1 MRKFLVLALALLA
14 GTLFSSDVQ
23 AQQRRITGRV
33 TAVGSGEALG
43 NAAVN
48 VVGTTIGTYTA
59 EDGTYQLLVPE
70 AEVTLLARR
79 VGFKRST
86 ARVAAG
92 QTEANLTL
100 ERDVLQLEAQVITGT
115 ATTVARL
122 NAPNAVSQVT
132 AEQLTKA
139 PSPTIENALQGKVGG
154 VTITTNSGAPGG
166 GAQIRMRGVTSILG
180 SSDPLYV
187 IDGVVMSNDVIQS
200 GTNAV
205 LAASGGS
212 NASSQDN
219 GVNRIADLNPADVEN
234 IEILKGAS
242 ASAIYGSKASNGV
255 VVITTKRGRSGRP
268 VLSVRQSLG
277 TVQDSHQLDSRRF
290 TLAEAYDY
298 HDNTAGLDSAE
309 VAANFNSCGGYCD
322 HEKELYGRTPLSYET
337 NLSLS
342 GGSPVTNYF
351 ASGLLKHD
359 GSIQNNAG
367 YDKQSVRLNLT
378 QLLGQKLKLDLRTNL
393 IHSLTQ
399 RSLSNNDNVN
409 VTPYFVLP
417 TTPSW
422 YDLRPQAGVYPN
434 NPFSSSNPIQTL
446 NFVKTPEEIYRFIGS
461 VDASYNVFTSDL
473 QSLQLQATGGVD
485 HFSQTDNIV
494 SPRTLIFEPSDKLPG
509 TATFQNGTN
518 SNGNW
523 GVNLT
528 YNLSP
533 FGETAKFTTSAGLQ
547 REVKSLADQNIVT
560 RDILLGQENVGI
572 GASIEVFDNR
582 LKSRELAYYVQ
593 QDLLALNERLLLTGA
608 VRAQRSTVN
617 GDVNKFYTFP
627 KVAGSY
633 RLPTSMLPS
642 ISEFKIRAAYGQS
655 GNPPL
660 VTSKFTPL
668 FTGNYDG
675 NSGVQAGARRGNANV
690 KPERQAEIEGGVDIA
705 ALNSRLALSVSGY
718 QKTITE
724 MLLRPSLAPSTGFT
738 SQDINAGKLRNRG
751 VDVELTAIPVDMGN
765 FSWNTRAT
773 FSRNRAVVL
782 SLPDIVG
789 RVACLAPAG
798 NALQTDPLKCPRGFT
813 AGAFGFFYGQGRIEE
828 GASPTQIVGSDTIPG
843 GGGATYQRKFGDT
856 EPDYTVGFS
865 NEFNFGSFRLYGLID
880 WRKGSK
886 VVNLTQ
892 SVYDDQGLWK
902 DTAATRVREDLGGL
916 GISPYIQDAGFVKLR
931 EITVSYD
938 IPASYVG
945 MLFRGTAKT
954 ARLEFS
960 GRNLL
965 TWTKYEGLDP
975 EVSNFGNQNIVRNQ
989 DLAPFPPNRSFF
1001 FTISADF

>member
-1 MRKFLVLALALLA
+1 MRKYLVFALALLA
-14 GTLFSSDVQ
+14 SALDSSDAQ

-43 NAAVN
+43 NTAVN

-59 EDGTYQLLVPE
+59 EDGTFQLLVPE
-70 AEVTLLARR
+70 ADVSLLARR

-86 ARVAAG
+86 ARVPAG
-92 QTEANLTL
+92 QTEVSISL

-139 PSPTIENALQGKVGG
+139 PSPTIENALQGKVSG

-187 IDGVVMSNDVIQS
+187 IDGVTMSNDVIQP

-219 GVNRIADLNPADVEN
+219 GVNRIADLNPADIEN

-268 VLSVRQSLG
+268 VFSVRQSLG
-277 TVQDSHQLDSRRF
+277 TVQDSHKLDSRRF

-298 HDNTAGLDSAE
+298 NDNTAGLDSAT
-309 VAANFNSCGGYCD
+309 VLANYNACGGYCD
-322 HEKELYGRTPLSYET
+322 HEKELYGRTPLSYESSA
-337 NLSLS
+337 SLA
-342 GGSPVTNYF
+342 GGTPATNYF
-351 ASGLLKHD
+351 ASGLVKHD

-417 TTPSW
+417 TTPSF
-422 YDLRPQAGVYPN
+422 YDLRPKNGVYPD

-446 NFVKTPEEIYRFIGS
+446 DFVKTPEEIYRFIGS
-461 VDASYNVFTSDL
+461 VDASYSLLTSDL
-473 QSLQLQATGGVD
+473 QSLQLQLTAGAD
-485 HFSQTDNIV
+485 HFSQSDNII
-494 SPRTLIFEPSDKLPG
+494 SPRTLIFEPADKLPG
-509 TATFQNGTN
+509 TATFQNGNNT
-518 SNGNW
+518 NGNW
-523 GVNLT
+523 GLNLT
-528 YNLSP
+528 HNFSP
-533 FGETAKFTTSAGLQ
+533 FGATAKFTTSAGLQ
-547 REVKSLADQNIVT
+547 REVKNLANANIVT
-560 RDILLGQENVGI
+560 RDILLGQENVAT

-582 LKSRELAYYVQ
+582 LRSRELAYYVQ
-593 QDLLALNERLLLTGA
+593 EDLLALDEHLLLTGA
-608 VRAQRSTVN
+608 VRGQRSTLN

-627 KVAGSY
+627 KVAGSF
-633 RLPTSMLPS
+633 RLPSDLIPG
-642 ISEFKIRAAYGQS
+642 ISEFKIRTAYGQS

-675 NSGVQAGARRGNANV
+675 NSGVQAGSRRGNPNI

-705 ALNSRLALSVSGY
+705 ALNSKLALSVSGY

-738 SQDINAGKLRNRG
+738 SEDINAGKLRNRG
-751 VDVELTAIPVDMGN
+751 IDVELTAIPVDLGS

-789 RVACLAPAG
+789 RVACLNAAG
-798 NALQTDPLKCPRGFT
+798 SALEADPLKCPRGFT

-856 EPDYTVGFS
+856 EPDYTLGFS
-865 NEFNFGSFRLYGLID
+865 NEFNFGSFRLYGLVD

-931 EITVSYD
+931 EITVSYE

-945 MLFRGTAKT
+945 TLFRGTAKT
-954 ARLEFS
+954 ARVEFS
-960 GRNLL
+960 GRNLV